1 MMGFGTNRVVGKQLN
16 KSGLSVN
23 QMKGMSTL
31 HGICGV
37 KKIDNKEEIE
47 NTIIDKLS
55 LLKKNENGHKNRLMA
70 DFNEEPKKKIA
81 NNENIDKKLVT
92 ENQAKIENEVP
103 VKLIEEEA
111 IIKVKKPGLSL
122 KNLI

>member
-1 MMGFGTNRVVGKQLN
+1 MGFGTNRVVGKQLN

>member
-55 LLKKNENGHKNRLMA
+55 LLKKNENGHKNTLMA

>member
-1 MMGFGTNRVVGKQLN
+1 MGFGTNRVVGKQLN
-16 KSGLSVN
+16 KTGLSIN

-70 DFNEEPKKKIA
+70 DFNEEPKNKIA
-81 NNENIDKKLVT
+81 KNENIDKKLVT

-103 VKLIEEEA
+103 VKINEEEV

-122 KNLI
+122 KKLI

>member
-1 MMGFGTNRVVGKQLN
+1 MVGFGTNRVVGKQLN